1 MFLETDIN
9 LDLVLSLMT
18 KEIVQ
23 KNLVLVDTPN

>member
-23 KNLVLVDTPN
+23 KNLVLVDTPS